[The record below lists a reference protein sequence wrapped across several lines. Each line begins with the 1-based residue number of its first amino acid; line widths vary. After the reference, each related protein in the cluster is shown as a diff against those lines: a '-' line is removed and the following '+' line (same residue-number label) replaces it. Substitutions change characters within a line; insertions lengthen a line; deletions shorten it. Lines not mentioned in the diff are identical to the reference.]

1 MTDYTENFE
10 SQDEYFHPDKYSKNE
25 KLTSEQIENWRTVL
39 TGMFGAYALI
49 MSDEQVQ
56 DYKDRMQAQ
65 ITEEY
70 AIMEI
75 LKTDTMLYLDGK
87 DKDAFRCDCKC
98 NVFRKVICSD
108 NKLRYRCNACET
120 IYLAEK

>member
-1 MTDYTENFE
+1 MDYTKNFE

-25 KLTSEQIENWRTVL
+25 KLTPEQIENWRKVL
-39 TGMFGAYALI
+39 TGMFGSYALL
-49 MSDEQVQ
+49 MSAEQIQ
-56 DYKDRMQAQ
+56 NYKDRMQASVD
-65 ITEEY
+65 EEY
-70 AIMEI
+70 AIIEVI
-75 LKTDTMLYLDGK
+75 EKDTMLFLNGK

-108 NKLRYRCNACET
+108 DKLRYRCNACET